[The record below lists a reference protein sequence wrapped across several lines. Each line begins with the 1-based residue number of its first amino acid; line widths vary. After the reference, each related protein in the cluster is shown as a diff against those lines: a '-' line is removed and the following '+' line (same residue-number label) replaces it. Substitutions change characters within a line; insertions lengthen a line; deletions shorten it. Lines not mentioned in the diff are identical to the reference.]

1 MIDYHCHLLPDIDD
15 GPLTMDESMCMARLL
30 YKAGY
35 HTIYCTPHMIK
46 NLYDANND
54 IIRNLVK
61 VTQNR
66 LNRDN
71 IPIKLLSG
79 REYCIDNYFNE
90 YLSDLMP
97 LENTNYLLVEFLP
110 NTYPGLV
117 KDAIESILRKGLVP
131 LIAHPERYR
140 YFHSHKPAVNQ
151 VVDKPFFFN
160 IFSKNKTAN
169 PHSSDIVNGNTDIL
183 NWLITMNCGFQN
195 NLPSFSGVYGEA
207 AKNTA
212 IKFKSMG
219 IYTHEGT
226 DAHSPRCIEKL
237 YNIKI

>member
-15 GPLTMDESMCMARLL
+15 GPLTMDESMIMARLL

-35 HTIYCTPHMIK
+35 HTVYCTPHMIK
-46 NLYDANND
+46 NLYDADND

-61 VTQNR
+61 VTQSR
-66 LNRDN
+66 LNKEN
-71 IPIKLLSG
+71 IPIKLLCG

-97 LENTNYLLVEFLP
+97 LENTDLLLVEFLP

-117 KDAIESILRKGLVP
+117 KDAIESIIRKGLVP

-140 YFHSHKPAVNQ
+140 YFHTQKP
-151 VVDKPFFFN
+151 VDNEVTAKPFFFN
-160 IFSKNKTAN
+160 IFSRNNKKHNHA
-169 PHSSDIVNGNTDIL
+169 SDYAKGESDIL
-183 NWLITMNCGFQN
+183 NWLITMNCAFQN

-212 IKFKSMG
+212 IQFQSMG

-226 DAHSPRCIEKL
+226 DAHSPRCIERLYKIKL
-237 YNIKI
+237 